1 MTLYHIPTVYLIVG
15 LLYLLLPWVIW
26 MVLARLESHT
36 ARLWCLGGAS
46 MAVGLLLVGLRAQ
59 ISPWLSYPLANTLAW
74 SDVLMQALA
83 LRRALNQ
90 TWQFTHMIGLL
101 MVWLGVFEYF
111 RVIAPDPSLRF
122 SWAMIFFF
130 AVFAYIA
137 HLAWRIHRRHG
148 LASGRWLSVVY
159 GLASCMMLWR
169 VLRVLLGQ
177 AEPEATSQ
185 GIDSALTICSG
196 LLISVIGSFAFV
208 SMFLE
213 RSAKREIE
221 AVQQR
226 VRQEEN
232 ARLGTQIAHLDR
244 QRALGAM
251 STSFAHE
258 LSQPLTA
265 ILMDAQTLKVGLQAG
280 DMATHEVLTL
290 IDSVEGHTTRT
301 VQLVERI
308 RDFIRPT
315 KSFYALVDLKQLLR
329 DVADLLAHDIRVQKV
344 QITYDLEAVD
354 CVVQGDR
361 VQLSQI
367 LLNVYRNAMQAMLN
381 QDKKHILVT
390 MEQQERQ
397 VVLRIQDNGN
407 GVIDAI
413 KDKVGQAFVTTKEG
427 GLGVGLSISRTI
439 AELHGGSLTI
449 ANAVGSGA
457 LVELNLPRAA

>member
-1 MTLYHIPTVYLIVG
+1 
-15 LLYLLLPWVIW
+15 
-26 MVLARLESHT
+26 
-36 ARLWCLGGAS
+36 
-46 MAVGLLLVGLRAQ
+46 
-59 ISPWLSYPLANTLAW
+59 
-74 SDVLMQALA
+74 
-83 LRRALNQ
+83 
-90 TWQFTHMIGLL
+90 
-101 MVWLGVFEYF
+101 
-111 RVIAPDPSLRF
+111 
-122 SWAMIFFF
+122 
-130 AVFAYIA
+130 
-137 HLAWRIHRRHG
+137 
-148 LASGRWLSVVY
+148 
-159 GLASCMMLWR
+159 
-169 VLRVLLGQ
+169 
-177 AEPEATSQ
+177 
-185 GIDSALTICSG
+185 
-196 LLISVIGSFAFV
+196 
-208 SMFLE
+208 
-213 RSAKREIE
+213 
-221 AVQQR
+221 
-226 VRQEEN
+226 
-232 ARLGTQIAHLDR
+232 
-244 QRALGAM
+244 
-251 STSFAHE
+251 
-258 LSQPLTA
+258 
-265 ILMDAQTLKVGLQAG
+265 
-280 DMATHEVLTL
+280 L

-413 KDKVGQAFVTTKEG
+413 KDKVGQAFVTTKAG

>member
-1 MTLYHIPTVYLIVG
+1 
-15 LLYLLLPWVIW
+15 
-26 MVLARLESHT
+26 
-36 ARLWCLGGAS
+36 
-46 MAVGLLLVGLRAQ
+46 
-59 ISPWLSYPLANTLAW
+59 
-74 SDVLMQALA
+74 
-83 LRRALNQ
+83 
-90 TWQFTHMIGLL
+90 
-101 MVWLGVFEYF
+101 
-111 RVIAPDPSLRF
+111 
-122 SWAMIFFF
+122 
-130 AVFAYIA
+130 
-137 HLAWRIHRRHG
+137 
-148 LASGRWLSVVY
+148 
-159 GLASCMMLWR
+159 
-169 VLRVLLGQ
+169 
-177 AEPEATSQ
+177 
-185 GIDSALTICSG
+185 
-196 LLISVIGSFAFV
+196 VIGSFAFV